1 MAGEDRTTPSSLALY
16 RALEEKPYS
25 FGFFTA
31 LRRLE
36 CAHKDKAR
44 IGTSS
49 RPVEDP
55 VRFGQEPSLAFAPST
70 ISQFKVSESG
80 CCPRL
85 NVLFYGLFGP
95 NGPLPLHLTEYAR
108 DRMRNSDDSAF
119 TEFANIFHHRMLS
132 LFYRAWAEAEPTTSL
147 DRSDDDRFTCSVA
160 SLIGLGIPTMRDR
173 DAMPDFA
180 KLYFAGRMA
189 NQTRSAEGLLA
200 ILRYY
205 FDIKATLTQYVGEWL
220 NIPRESRMRLAAM
233 MPGCALGQTT
243 TLGTRVWECQHKFR
257 LSFGPLSLTD
267 YQRMLPGGASLTA
280 LIAIVRNY
288 VGDEFNWDIQLILEK
303 AEVKPAV
310 LGVFG
315 QLGWTTWVTETEP
328 TDNLGNLYFNPMQE
342 VI

>member
-1 MAGEDRTTPSSLALY
+1 MAGEDRTTSSSLALY

-25 FGFFTA
+25 FGFFEA

-36 CAHKDKAR
+36 CLHKDKAR

-70 ISQFKVSESG
+70 VSRFKMSESG
-80 CCPRL
+80 SRPRL
-85 NVLFYGLFGP
+85 SVLFLGLFGP

-108 DRMRNSDDSAF
+108 DRMRNSDDPTF
-119 TEFANIFHHRMLS
+119 TEFANIFHHRLLS
-132 LFYRAWAEAEPTTSL
+132 LFYRAWADAEPTTDL
-147 DRSDDDRFTCSVA
+147 DRSDDDRFTYAVA
-160 SLIGLGIPTMRDR
+160 SQIGLGIPAMRNR

-180 KLYFAGRMA
+180 KLFFAGRLA
-189 NQTRSAEGLLA
+189 NQTKSAEGLLA

-205 FDIKATLTQYVGEWL
+205 FDIQVTLTQYVGEWL
-220 NIPRESRMRLAAM
+220 NIPRQLRMLLGAAM
-233 MPGCALGQTT
+233 TSCALGQTT

-257 LSFGPLSLTD
+257 LTFGPLAISE

-288 VGDEFNWDIQLILEK
+288 VGDEFNWDVQLIMKK

-315 QLGWTTWVTETEP
+315 QLGWTTWVTETTP
-328 TDNLGNLYFNPMQE
+328 VDDPGNLYFNPMQE
-342 VI
+342 II